1 MSTMTKAGIPVDTL
15 FVKRQHEYAE
25 RKARQVAFNNKVR
38 EFHAT
43 DRGVK
48 VTQKKTILY
57 AEMYNKRLH
66 SWIVTPYEQLSE
78 LAEYEEQGYKQVRAW
93 SEKIEIEV

>member
-1 MSTMTKAGIPVDTL
+1 MSTMTKAGIPVDTG
-15 FVKRQHEYAE
+15 FAKRQHEHAE

-48 VTQKKTILY
+48 VTQKKNDFVCRDVQQTSALMDCDAIRT
-57 AEMYNKRLH
+57 AIRT
-66 SWIVTPYEQLSE
+66 S
-78 LAEYEEQGYKQVRAW
+78 GVRGARVQANP
-93 SEKIEIEV
+93 SMVRKD

>member
-1 MSTMTKAGIPVDTL
+1 MSTMTKSGIPVDTG
-15 FVKRQHEYAE
+15 FAKRQHEHAE

-48 VTQKKTILY
+48 VTQKKNNFVCRDVQQAFACMDCDTLRTAI
-57 AEMYNKRLH
+57 RT
-66 SWIVTPYEQLSE
+66 S
-78 LAEYEEQGYKQVRAW
+78 GVRGTRVQTNP
-93 SEKIEIEV
+93 SMVRKD

>member
-1 MSTMTKAGIPVDTL
+1 MSTMTKAGIPVDTG
-15 FVKRQHEYAE
+15 FAKRRHEHAE

-48 VTQKKTILY
+48 ATQKKRFCMQRCTTNVCIRGL
-57 AEMYNKRLH
+57 
-66 SWIVTPYEQLSE
+66 
-78 LAEYEEQGYKQVRAW
+78 
-93 SEKIEIEV
+93 

>member
-1 MSTMTKAGIPVDTL
+1 MSTMTKAGIPVDTG
-15 FVKRQHEYAE
+15 FAKRQHEHAE

-48 VTQKKTILY
+48 VTKKKNDFVCRDVQQAFALVDCDT
-57 AEMYNKRLH
+57 
-66 SWIVTPYEQLSE
+66 
-78 LAEYEEQGYKQVRAW
+78 VRTA
-93 SEKIEIEV
+93 SRTSRVRGTRVQASSCMVRKD

>member
-1 MSTMTKAGIPVDTL
+1 MSTMTKSGIPIDTG
-15 FVKRQHEYAE
+15 FAKRQHEHAE

-48 VTQKKTILY
+48 ATKKKTILY
-57 AEMYNKRLH
+57 AEMYNKHLH
-66 SWIVTPYEQLSE
+66 AWIVTPYEKLAE